1 MRESE
6 SGIYI
11 TGIYLTWFCRVQG
24 ITEITFIGLFL
35 ERINKFISE
44 QCILHYFKFLFSFI
58 FLIFLKLNTP
68 FCETNYF
75 LSSGWTI
82 DSSQVLCLPCSSS
95 SFFLDSPPNVIT
107 GVLPFFSLE
116 KMIYDSHCWQ
126 FWYSLS
132 SLLIDQ
138 AFLYHSKSCVT
149 CKLIVNYL

>member
-44 QCILHYFKFLFSFI
+44 QCILHYFKFLFSVI

-107 GVLPFFSLE
+107 GVLPFFSL
-116 KMIYDSHCWQ
+116 DLW
-126 FWYSLS
+126 FTLLAVLVFSLQSAYRS
-132 SLLIDQ
+132 SIPLSLKVLRDM
-138 AFLYHSKSCVT
+138 
-149 CKLIVNYL
+149 

>member
-44 QCILHYFKFLFSFI
+44 QCILHYFKFLFSVI

-107 GVLPFFSLE
+107 GVLPFFSLDLWFTLLAVLVFSLQSAYRSS
-116 KMIYDSHCWQ
+116 I
-126 FWYSLS
+126 SLS
-132 SLLIDQ
+132 LKVLRDM
-138 AFLYHSKSCVT
+138 
-149 CKLIVNYL
+149 